1 MPRKDDK
8 VRLIE
13 SVPLFAHCG
22 PREIGAIAASADLI
36 EVPAGMALVT
46 QGRHTNELVVI
57 ASGAAAVDRDGKPM
71 ASLGSGD
78 FFGEIALVTGSPRTA
93 TVTST
98 EPSTLLVLGDREFW
112 RLVDEAPS
120 IQTSVLKVLAERLHP
135 ETV

>member
-1 MPRKDDK
+1 M
-8 VRLIE
+8 
-13 SVPLFAHCG
+13 
-22 PREIGAIAASADLI
+22 
-36 EVPAGMALVT
+36 
-46 QGRHTNELVVI
+46 I
-57 ASGAAAVDRDGKPM
+57 ASGAAEVDRDGKPI

-78 FFGEIALVTGSPRTA
+78 FFGEIALMTGSPRTA

-135 ETV
+135 EAV

>member
-1 MPRKDDK
+1 MPRKDEK
-8 VRLIE
+8 VGLIE
-13 SVPLFAHCG
+13 SVPLFAHCAR
-22 PREIGAIAASADLI
+22 REIEAIAASADLI
-36 EVPAGMALVT
+36 EVPAGLALVT
-46 QGRHTNELVVI
+46 QGRQTNELVVI
-57 ASGAAAVDRDGKPM
+57 ASGAAEVDRDGKPI

-78 FFGEIALVTGSPRTA
+78 FFGEIALMTGSPRTA

-135 ETV
+135 EAV

>member
-1 MPRKDDK
+1 M
-8 VRLIE
+8 
-13 SVPLFAHCG
+13 
-22 PREIGAIAASADLI
+22 
-36 EVPAGMALVT
+36 
-46 QGRHTNELVVI
+46 I
-57 ASGAAAVDRDGKPM
+57 ASGAAAVDRDGKPI